1 VRKWIVLVIPTVI
14 LLALVVAD
22 RAAKGWAESQLADRA
37 AAYYPPGSG
46 SSASIHSFPFIVRL
60 LFLGSVPRVDVNL
73 DDVRF
78 QAVLVRRLS
87 LRASDVKLDRAE
99 LFSGRVRLDDI
110 GQGQIVATLD
120 GPSLAKATGV
130 DLRFKPGEVEVH
142 QKIQGVDVV
151 AKGQVAV
158 KGNVVTVTP
167 TSVQGLTVPLSR
179 FAVSYRIP
187 GIEILPCQAA
197 VKIIQNG
204 VTLACQIN
212 DVPAALVQ
220 AAQSGQ

>member
-1 VRKWIVLVIPTVI
+1 MRKWIVLVFPTII
-14 LLALVVAD
+14 LLAFVVAD

-37 AAYYPPGSG
+37 AAYYPPGSD
-46 SSASIHSFPFIVRL
+46 SSASIRSFPFLVRL

-73 DDVRF
+73 EDVRF

-87 LRASDVKLDRAE
+87 LRVSDVKLDRAE
-99 LFSGRVRLDDI
+99 LSSGRVHLDDI
-110 GQGQIVATLD
+110 GQGQITATLD
-120 GPSLAKATGV
+120 GPSLAKATGF

-158 KGNVVTVTP
+158 KGNVVSVTP
-167 TSVQGLTVPLSR
+167 TSVQGLAVPLSR
-179 FAVSYRIP
+179 FAISYRIP
-187 GIEILPCQAA
+187 GIEILPCQAD

-204 VTLACQIN
+204 VTLACQVSDI
-212 DVPAALVQ
+212 PAALVQ

>member
-1 VRKWIVLVIPTVI
+1 VRKWIVLVIPTII
-14 LLALVVAD
+14 LLAFVMAD
-22 RAAKGWAESQLADRA
+22 QAAKGWAESQLADRA
-37 AAYYPPGSG
+37 AAYYPPGSD
-46 SSASIHSFPFIVRL
+46 SSASIRSFPFIVRL

-73 DDVRF
+73 EDVRF

-87 LRASDVKLDRAE
+87 LRVSDVKLDRAE
-99 LFSGRVRLDDI
+99 LFSGRMHLDDI
-110 GQGQIVATLD
+110 GQGQITATLD
-120 GPSLAKATGV
+120 GPSLAKATGF

-158 KGNVVTVTP
+158 KGSVVTVTP
-167 TSVQGLTVPLSR
+167 TSVQGLAVPLSR
-179 FAVSYRIP
+179 FAISYRIP
-187 GIEILPCQAA
+187 GIEILPCQAD

-204 VTLACQIN
+204 VTLSCQVT

-220 AAQSGQ
+220 VAQSGR

>member
-1 VRKWIVLVIPTVI
+1 MRKWIVLVIPTVI
-14 LLALVVAD
+14 LLAFVVAD
-22 RAAKGWAESQLADRA
+22 RAAKGWAERQLADQA
-37 AAYYPPGSG
+37 AAYYPPGSDA
-46 SSASIHSFPFIVRL
+46 SASIHSFPFIGRL

-87 LRASDVKLDRAE
+87 LRVSDVKLDRAE
-99 LFSGRVRLDDI
+99 IFSGNVHLYDI
-110 GQGQIVATLD
+110 GQGEIVATLD
-120 GPSLAKATGV
+120 GPSLAKATGF

-151 AKGQVAV
+151 AKGQVSV

-167 TSVQGLTVPLSR
+167 TSVQGLAVPLSR
-179 FAVSYRIP
+179 FAISYRIP
-187 GIEILPCQAA
+187 GIEILPCQAN

-204 VTLACQIN
+204 VTLSCQVN

>member
-1 VRKWIVLVIPTVI
+1 MRKWIVLVIPTVI
-14 LLALVVAD
+14 LLAFVVAD
-22 RAAKGWAESQLADRA
+22 RAAKGWAERQLADQA
-37 AAYYPPGSG
+37 AAYYPPGSD
-46 SSASIHSFPFIVRL
+46 SSASIHSFPFIGRL
-60 LFLGSVPRVDVNL
+60 LFFGSVPRVEVTL

-78 QAVLVRRLS
+78 QAVLVRQLS
-87 LRASDVKLDRAE
+87 LQVSDVKLDRAE
-99 LFSGRVRLDDI
+99 IFSGNVRLDDI

-120 GPSLAKATGV
+120 GPSLAKAIGF

-151 AKGQVAV
+151 AKGQVSV

-167 TSVQGLTVPLSR
+167 TSVQGLAVPLSR
-179 FAVSYRIP
+179 FAISYRIP
-187 GIEILPCQAA
+187 GIEILPCQAN

-204 VTLACQIN
+204 VTLTCQVT

-220 AAQSGQ
+220 AAQAGQ